1 MHCHYELSFL
11 IHLNILVCFGSVD
24 FFNLIR
30 YKQYIRF
37 SFLCVVQ
44 TDLQRAIENEE
55 KLKLAQTAEMQE
67 VENYVEHI
75 RHLSDEREA
84 LIQELETE
92 NDQLKQEIESLKHDQ
107 NGETPPP
114 LTNHP
119 HSTACWCIE
128 MAKNSRIY

>member
-1 MHCHYELSFL
+1 M
-11 IHLNILVCFGSVD
+11 
-24 FFNLIR
+24 
-30 YKQYIRF
+30 
-37 SFLCVVQ
+37 CVVQ

-114 LTNHP
+114 PTNHP

-128 MAKNSRIY
+128 MAKICRI

>member
-1 MHCHYELSFL
+1 M
-11 IHLNILVCFGSVD
+11 
-24 FFNLIR
+24 
-30 YKQYIRF
+30 
-37 SFLCVVQ
+37 CVVQ

-107 NGETPPP
+107 NGETPPSP
-114 LTNHP
+114 NKPPTLYSLQVHRNG
-119 HSTACWCIE
+119 
-128 MAKNSRIY
+128 